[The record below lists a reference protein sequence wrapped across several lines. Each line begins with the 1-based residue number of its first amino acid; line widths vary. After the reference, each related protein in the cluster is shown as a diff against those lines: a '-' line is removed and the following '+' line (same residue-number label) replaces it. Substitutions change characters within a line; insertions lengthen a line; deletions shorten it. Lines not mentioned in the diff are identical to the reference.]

1 MVSFLSIH
9 LIFNLENQI
18 EEEDE
23 SDHENHFKNNY
34 SLEQLLLIE
43 QRVIDQIEL
52 IEQVQNLYT
61 IIKDYEDEQI

>member
-9 LIFNLENQI
+9 LIYNLENQI

-34 SLEQLLLIE
+34 TLEQLLLIE